1 MAKKGLGY
9 YIPPELKEFGK
20 GFYDLAKTIRPFQ
33 GSDLPIYDSNKSF
46 GKNML
51 DMATGVGSLAIDFG
65 TLGLGSAP
73 QKIAL
78 KVASGFISFTNI
90 DFTSVTYPCI

>member
-1 MAKKGLGY
+1 MAKKGFGYFLG
-9 YIPPELKEFGK
+9 PELTEFGK

-51 DMATGVGSLAIDFG
+51 DMATGIG
-65 TLGLGSAP
+65 TLGLEFFEHRGHRYA
-73 QKIAL
+73 
-78 KVASGFISFTNI
+78 VNGG
-90 DFTSVTYPCI
+90 